1 MLKDLVNHRTP
12 HTFGVPTPGKEL
24 PKSIR
29 YANGLC
35 VSRLDGAI
43 TSYDPV
49 RDLRVPNTVKGCQAS
64 QYLTPQPCVLVWLR
78 VSAKL
83 NAHL

>member
-1 MLKDLVNHRTP
+1 MLKDLVDHRTP
-12 HTFGVPTPGKEL
+12 HTFSVPAPGKEL
-24 PKSIR
+24 PKFVR

-49 RDLRVPNTVKGCQAS
+49 RDLRVPKMAKGYQAS
-64 QYLTPQPCVLVWLR
+64 QYLAPQPCVLVWLR
-78 VSAKL
+78 ASAKL